1 MSSLIVVWE
10 VELEGGTNFW
20 INKLILLIEKIARA
34 WYGSIKSQTGGW
46 GVGGRW
52 VIVDGGGGGV
62 SKSAWGMEVG
72 HPPGP
77 RAGPCITSSVLPPL
91 VSL

>member
-1 MSSLIVVWE
+1 MVQL
-10 VELEGGTNFW
+10 NH
-20 INKLILLIEKIARA
+20 KR
-34 WYGSIKSQTGGW
+34 
-46 GVGGRW
+46 VGGGVSEDRW

-77 RAGPCITSSVLPPL
+77 PRAGPRLSDLLFHSFSPTPLSGEVGSPETFILPHL
-91 VSL
+91 SLER